1 MKNNAMKL
9 AAIATLLSCTAISP
23 LFASAEEKEKK
34 SSYLRIEWN
43 GGIYSE

>member
-1 MKNNAMKL
+1 MKNNAMQL

-23 LFASAEEKEKK
+23 LFASAEEKK
-34 SSYLRIEWN
+34 SSDLRIEWN